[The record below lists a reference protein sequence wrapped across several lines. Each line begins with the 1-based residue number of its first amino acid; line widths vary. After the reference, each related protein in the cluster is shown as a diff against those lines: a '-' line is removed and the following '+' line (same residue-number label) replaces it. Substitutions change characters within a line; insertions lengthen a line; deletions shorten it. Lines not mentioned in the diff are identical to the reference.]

1 MRCRKCNQT
10 AVINMRHHKLA
21 LCGEH
26 YGDWFIAQTERAIEK
41 YKMFTHDDRVL
52 VAVSGGKDS
61 LALWDVLLRLNYRA
75 DGLYIGLGINDPVPY
90 SDQSLEKTR
99 AFVKQHDGVIASPE
113 GAKQSPNSASGIAS
127 ALPSLRSESRLAMT
141 EGYVPTLHTVDI
153 EETYGRTIPEIARE
167 KTRGHGKPCAAC
179 GLTKR
184 YVMNRIA
191 ADKGYAVLATGH
203 NLDDEAA
210 VLFQNTLRWQTGFLA
225 RQAPVLPS
233 SSNRFAKKVKPFCRF
248 YERETATYALVR
260 GIDYIYDECPH
271 AVGNLTNFYK
281 TLLNQLEAQS
291 PGAKLSFYL
300 EFLRARREGVFE
312 DSNRADELHECEECG
327 QPTSAPGRCA
337 FCRMWDITADNK
349 RTLIPAGELQV
360 LQVAHGD

>member
-1 MRCRKCNQT
+1 MRCRKCGQS
-10 AVINMRHHKLA
+10 AVINMRQHKLS

-26 YGDWFIAQTERAIEK
+26 YADWFVAQTDRAIEK
-41 YKMFTHDDRVL
+41 YQMFSRDERVL

-61 LALWDVLLRLNYRA
+61 LSLWDALLRLGYRA
-75 DGLYIGLGINDPVPY
+75 DGLYIGLGINEPVPY
-90 SDQSLEKTR
+90 SDQSLAKTR
-99 AFVKQHDGVIASPE
+99 AFIESGE
-113 GAKQSPNSASGIAS
+113 G
-127 ALPSLRSESRLAMT
+127 LPKGHTPL
-141 EGYVPTLHTVDI
+141 LHVVDI
-153 EETYGRTIPEIARE
+153 AETYGKTIPQIARE
-167 KTRGHGKPCAAC
+167 KMRGQGKPCAAC

-191 ADKGYAVLATGH
+191 LDKGYTVLATGH
-203 NLDDEAA
+203 NLDDEIA
-210 VLFQNTLRWQTGFLA
+210 VLFQNTLRWQTGYLA
-225 RQAPVLPS
+225 RQAPVLPAS
-233 SSNRFAKKVKPFCRF
+233 REGLVKKVKPFCRF

-300 EFLRARREGVFE
+300 EFLRTRSEGLF
-312 DSNRADELHECEECG
+312 DQFSGGGELHACEVCG

-337 FCRMWDITADNK
+337 FCRMWRD
-349 RTLIPAGELQV
+349 R
-360 LQVAHGD
+360 

>member
-1 MRCRKCNQT
+1 MHCRKCGEP
-10 AVINMRHHKLA
+10 AVINMRHHKLS

-26 YGDWFIAQTERAIEK
+26 YGEWFVAQTDRAIEK
-41 YKMFTHDDRVL
+41 YNMFSHEDHVL

-61 LALWDVLLRLNYRA
+61 LGLWDVLLRLGYRA

-90 SDQSLEKTR
+90 SAHSLEKTR
-99 AFVKQHDGVIASPE
+99 AFAALH
-113 GAKQSPNSASGIAS
+113 PNA
-127 ALPSLRSESRLAMT
+127 AL
-141 EGYVPTLHTVDI
+141 HIVDI
-153 EETYGRTIPEIARE
+153 QESYGKTIPQISRD
-167 KTRGHGKPCAAC
+167 KTRGQGKPCSAC

-203 NLDDEAA
+203 NLDDEVA
-210 VLFQNTLRWQTGFLA
+210 VLMQNTLRWQTGYLA
-225 RQAPVLPS
+225 RQSPVLPAT
-233 SSNRFAKKVKPFCRF
+233 NTRLAKKVKPFCRF

-281 TLLNQLEAQS
+281 TLFNQLESES
-291 PGAKLSFYL
+291 PGSKLAFYL
-300 EFLRARREGVFE
+300 EFLRARKEGVFE
-312 DSNRADELHECEECG
+312 SSNRVNELHECETCG

-337 FCRMWDITADNK
+337 FCRMWDIGVASSGSPRDE
-349 RTLIPAGELQV
+349 IPLAAEMNGR
-360 LQVAHGD
+360 

>member
-1 MRCRKCNQT
+1 MHCRKCERA
-10 AVINMRHHKLA
+10 AVINMRQHKLA

-26 YGDWFIAQTERAIEK
+26 YGEWFLAQTDRAIEK
-41 YKMFTHDDRVL
+41 YKMFTRDEPVL

-61 LALWDVLLRLNYRA
+61 LSLWDALLRLGYRA
-75 DGLYIGLGINDPVPY
+75 DGLYIGLGINDPAPY
-90 SDQSLEKTR
+90 SDVSLEKTR
-99 AFVKQHDGVIASPE
+99 AFVERGEWRVAGNAEQE
-113 GAKQSPNSASGIAS
+113 ASGA
-127 ALPSLRSESRLAMT
+127 ATHTP
-141 EGYVPTLHTVDI
+141 VLHVADI
-153 EETYGRTIPEIARE
+153 EQTYGKTIPQIARE

-191 ADKGYAVLATGH
+191 LDKGYAVLATGH
-203 NLDDEAA
+203 NLDDEVA
-210 VLFQNTLRWQTGFLA
+210 VLMQNTLRWQTGYLA
-225 RQAPVLPS
+225 RQAPVLPAL
-233 SSNRFAKKVKPFCRF
+233 REGLTRKVKPFCRF

-291 PGAKLSFYL
+291 PGAKLGFYL
-300 EFLRARREGVFE
+300 EFLRARGEGAFE
-312 DSNRADELHECEECG
+312 QFNRVESLHDCEVCG

-337 FCRMWDITADNK
+337 FCRMWDVEKLNSAIV
-349 RTLIPAGELQV
+349 Q
-360 LQVAHGD
+360 